1 MIKTVIIVSFLVMLY
16 GCLEKNRKVQ
26 VDVKGSDK
34 LIVNDSVCTKSVRY
48 ADTQNVKL
56 LQSCYIMLRDSVSDV
71 FIKETARVKTDKLLN
86 FRSTDGEYSFRLSK
100 DTLKISFLREVNKHR
115 YFYRIPDSIYFK
127 GDTLIVTE
135 TVNVFR
141 KRENVSD
148 IAFDLSEYA
157 IQIRRRP
164 TGSIKVMYRVN

>member
-1 MIKTVIIVSFLVMLY
+1 MTKTVLIISFLVMLY
-16 GCLEKNRKVQ
+16 GCLEKNRKVK
-26 VDVKGSDK
+26 VDVKVSNK

-48 ADTQNVKL
+48 VDTQKLKL
-56 LQSCYIMLRDSVSDV
+56 LKSCYIMLCDSMSDV

-86 FRSTDGEYSFRLSK
+86 FRSTDGEYFFRISK

-115 YFYRIPDSIYFK
+115 YFYRIPDSIYFR
-127 GDTLIVTE
+127 GDTLLITE
-135 TVNVFR
+135 KVYVFR

-164 TGSIKVMYRVN
+164 TGNIKVLYRIK